1 MHLLGVDNYL
11 ETEQGQGACR
21 LMRGPG
27 LKGEHRPQ
35 LGKAPAAP
43 TGSGP
48 GSSGRAS
55 QVLESRA
62 LSSAFTAFLWP
73 SGSSKAPPELWASGS
88 SPDVGEITPG
98 PRRPAGCSEMKQISV
113 TKESIPGRRT
123 RSGGPVNPGIQ
134 LPRCHR
140 SHVLLARCGSW
151 DQEVSPALI
160 PSLPVTQAPSARQ
173 GLRGGPALW
182 TGSREQ

>member
-11 ETEQGQGACR
+11 EIEQGQGARR

-27 LKGEHRPQ
+27 LRGEAQAP
-35 LGKAPAAP
+35 LGGRLQQPP

-55 QVLESRA
+55 QVLELRA

-73 SGSSKAPPELWASGS
+73 SGSSQAPQSSGPQVP
-88 SPDVGEITPG
+88 SPDVGESTPG
-98 PRRPAGCSEMKQISV
+98 PRRPAGCSEMKRISI
-113 TKESIPGRRT
+113 TKESVPGRQT
-123 RSGGPVNPGIQ
+123 RSSGPVNPGIQ

-140 SHVLLARCGSW
+140 SHVLLARCGSRG
-151 DQEVSPALI
+151 QEVSPALI
-160 PSLPVTQAPSARQ
+160 PSLPVTQAPSAR
-173 GLRGGPALW
+173 
-182 TGSREQ
+182 